1 MAEEPGNYNKW
12 SALVTVV
19 FIVAVVVACC
29 RKPWER

>member
-19 FIVAVVVACC
+19 FIVVACC